1 LRRDARNGFIGDI
14 LTGKHGFDF
23 EATIMLMNIK
33 SAIAWPADLLAGYDA
48 LVSRLRPSLD
58 GLVRGRAVS
67 GFFRTERSV
76 NYKGITLTFS
86 CPSQVAAYRAH
97 SFASK
102 EPETLEWL
110 DGLQGVFWD
119 IGANVGLYSIYFA
132 KRHNARAFAFEPSVF
147 NLELLA
153 RNIHKNRV
161 DVAIIPLALFGAT
174 KVDVL
179 RMSTT
184 EHAGALSSFGV
195 DYGWE
200 GTKLAVDFAYS
211 TLGMSVDD
219 AVRLGVA
226 PPDHL
231 KIDVDGVEHE
241 ILAGARNTLRSVA
254 SVLVEL
260 NDRFAEQAVTARKL
274 LADAGLVRSNES
286 PRHAGTHNEIWRRP

>member
-1 LRRDARNGFIGDI
+1 M
-14 LTGKHGFDF
+14 K
-23 EATIMLMNIK
+23 IK
-33 SAIAWPADLLAGYDA
+33 SAVAWPVNILAAYDA

-58 GLVRGRAVS
+58 GMVRGRAVS
-67 GFFRTERSV
+67 SFFATERKAV
-76 NYKGITLTFS
+76 YNGVTLTFL
-86 CPSQVAAYRAH
+86 CPSQVAAYRAR

-110 DGLQGVFWD
+110 DGLSGIFWD

-153 RNIHKNRV
+153 RNIYRNRA
-161 DVAIIPLALFGAT
+161 DVAVMPFALFNAT
-174 KVDVL
+174 KLDRL

-195 DYGWE
+195 DYGWQ
-200 GTKLAVDFAYS
+200 GTKLAVNFEYT

-219 AVRLGVA
+219 AVAMGIPA
-226 PPDHL
+226 PDHL

-241 ILAGARNTLRSVA
+241 ILAGAAKVLRSVS

-260 NDRFAEQAVTARKL
+260 NDGFARQALTARRL
-274 LADAGLVRSNES
+274 LSEAGLTLCGA
-286 PRHAGTHNEIWRRP
+286 PRDGGGTHNELWRRR